1 MRVKVNGACA
11 ETRNTGERQGAGLT
25 HLPVSSRGA
34 SIPDRG
40 TILDVLSS
48 SATL

>member
-1 MRVKVNGACA
+1 MRANATSACA
-11 ETRNTGERQGAGLT
+11 ETRKAGERQGAGRT
-25 HLPVSSRGA
+25 HLPVSSHGA